1 LGFQQEFAIVRIANF
16 MSTQDMRHWNSI
28 VWLALSAASLSA
40 NAVAAAPALCDL
52 QLTVEL
58 TPDVPDPSDAG
69 FLSSLLGN
77 HPGYRLTI
85 LLKRSGSVLDLELT
99 GPGRDYLCH
108 DVIDAIRKDGLCN
121 PFTPARSYRPE
132 WWPDSGVSATVRT
145 EGGTMK
151 ILAACVILLTCSATQ
166 AASKCVPAPA
176 PTCDRECLRSTVTAY
191 LYALL
196 KHDTSK
202 LPVSDKLRVTEDAI
216 EKPFAKVSLMT
227 SVTRLRGFR
236 QDILDE
242 RTGMAGADVIVEE
255 SGAPTMLVVRL
266 KVVDQK
272 ITEIETVAT
281 HSRAEGLIFNIDGL
295 SAPSEVMNYAPR
307 AEQLPSRDEAIKAAM
322 HYPAGLN
329 AAKTFAAV
337 NAPFAPNAYR
347 YENGQIMAGP
357 DCKFAPG
364 CQNISTQSLEIFNR
378 LGKVATRV
386 IGVDERMGIVWLRMA
401 WGVRQSGGDQLTV
414 WETFK
419 VYDGQI
425 HAVEAFM
432 KVLPLELANGG
443 WD

>member
-1 LGFQQEFAIVRIANF
+1 MKTF
-16 MSTQDMRHWNSI
+16 
-28 VWLALSAASLSA
+28 ASLC
-40 NAVAAAPALCDL
+40 L
-52 QLTVEL
+52 
-58 TPDVPDPSDAG
+58 
-69 FLSSLLGN
+69 
-77 HPGYRLTI
+77 
-85 LLKRSGSVLDLELT
+85 
-99 GPGRDYLCH
+99 
-108 DVIDAIRKDGLCN
+108 
-121 PFTPARSYRPE
+121 
-132 WWPDSGVSATVRT
+132 
-145 EGGTMK
+145 
-151 ILAACVILLTCSATQ
+151 ILLTCASAAQ
-166 AASKCVPAPA
+166 AASALSPPPASS
-176 PTCDRECLRSTVTAY
+176 CDRECLRSTVTAY

-196 KHDTSK
+196 RHDTSK
-202 LPVSDKLRVTEDAI
+202 LAVSDQLRVTEDAI
-216 EKPFAKVSLMT
+216 EKPLAKVSLLT

-242 RTGMAGADVIVEE
+242 RAGMAGADVIVEQ

-266 KVVDQK
+266 KVVDRK

-281 HSRAEGLIFNIDGL
+281 HSSVEGLIFNIDGL

-307 AEQLPSRDEAIKAAM
+307 PEQLPTREEAIKAAL

-329 AAKTFAAV
+329 GAKTFAAV
-337 NAPFAPNAYR
+337 DAPFAADAYR

-364 CQNISTQSLEIFNR
+364 CQNISTQSLAIFNR

-401 WGVRQSGGDQLTV
+401 WGARESGGDQLTV

-432 KVLPLELANGG
+432 KILPFALRNGG
-443 WD
+443 WE